1 MSKSFS
7 HLYNTLLIRGAY
19 SLFDQEFRKRILEKA
34 PWKRWFDE
42 DYPEM
47 PKCQDEYLDRYPE
60 WIASSKLNQ
69 FYGLET
75 FPNKHLINGVTQM
88 LDEFHFQC
96 LKKGRRLRFFR
107 GEYPYNQ
114 NAVGGG
120 PENFIDEDHPLQKGD
135 AVIISCP
142 FSATGDIHTKFQWLM
157 DECHSLNVSVAVDCA
172 FFGTCGGISVD
183 LSHPCIE
190 RVAFS
195 LTKGT
200 GSGNYRSGI
209 EFSKD
214 HEGHI
219 AIQND
224 WHHNLHLHAAIGLFL
239 MNEFSPDY
247 IHSKYRSAQEAACLK
262 YGLTPT
268 PCIHLALGGEGW
280 EYFNRDEI
288 VNRVGIRR
296 IVQKEYKER
305 QKKVLMKN

>member
-1 MSKSFS
+1 MSKAFS
-7 HLYNTLLIRGAY
+7 HLYNTLLIRPAY

-34 PWKRWFDE
+34 PWEHWFDKG
-42 DYPEM
+42 YPDM
-47 PKCQDEYLDRYPE
+47 QNCQDDYLNRYPE
-60 WIASSKLNQ
+60 WIVSSKLNQ
-69 FYGLET
+69 FHGLEK
-75 FPNKHLINGVTQM
+75 FPNRHLINGVTQM

-96 LKKGRRLRFFR
+96 LRKGRKIRFFR
-107 GEYPYNQ
+107 GEYPYNKS
-114 NAVGGG
+114 VLSCE
-120 PENFIDEDHPLQKGD
+120 PEDFIDDHPLQKGD

-142 FSATGDIHTKFQWLM
+142 FSAVGDIHPKFDWLL
-157 DECHSLNVSVAVDCA
+157 DECHKLNIPVAVDCA

-224 WHHNLHLHAAIGLFL
+224 CHHNLHLNAAIGLFL

-247 IHSKYRSAQEAACLK
+247 IFKKYRKAQKAACLK
-262 YGLTPT
+262 YDLKPT
-268 PCIHLALGGEGW
+268 ACIHLALGGEGW
-280 EYFNRDEI
+280 EYFHRDET
-288 VNRVGIRR
+288 VNRVGIRK
-296 IVQKEYKER
+296 IVQKEYKEN
-305 QKKVLMKN
+305 KKK

>member
-1 MSKSFS
+1 MSAAFS
-7 HLYNTLLIRGAY
+7 HLYNTLFIRGAY
-19 SLFDQEFRKRILEKA
+19 SLFDQEFRKCFLKKA
-34 PWKRWFDE
+34 PWEHWFDKGFP
-42 DYPEM
+42 DMQSY
-47 PKCQDEYLDRYPE
+47 QDDYLDRYPE

-69 FYGLET
+69 FHGLEN
-75 FPNKHLINGVTQM
+75 FPNRHLINGVTQM

-96 LKKGRRLRFFR
+96 LKKGRKIRFFQ

-114 NAVGGG
+114 NAIGGNQESFI
-120 PENFIDEDHPLQKGD
+120 ENHPLQKGD

-142 FSATGDIHTKFQWLM
+142 FSATGDVHPKFNWLL
-157 DECHSLNVSVAVDCA
+157 DKCNKLNIPVAIDCA
-172 FFGTCGGISVD
+172 FFGTCGGISVNFNH
-183 LSHPCIE
+183 SCIE

-224 WHHNLHLHAAIGLFL
+224 WHHNLHLNAAIGLFL

-247 IHSKYRSAQEAACLK
+247 IFKKYRETQKAVCLK
-262 YGLTPT
+262 YGLEPT
-268 PCIHLALGGEGW
+268 ACIHLALGGKEW
-280 EYFNRDEI
+280 EYFNRDGV

-296 IVQKEYKER
+296 AVLKEYKEA
-305 QKKVLMKN
+305 QKKKNTI